1 MIFVQ
6 NRPPDRFLGS
16 NHENVGLV
24 ALPPENSCY
33 ARSVSSSRV
42 GEFSDR
48 LLADGE
54 RRLRSNQM
62 ASHVL

>member
-33 ARSVSSSRV
+33 ARPASSSRV

-48 LLADGE
+48 LLGRIANVCIHGVE
-54 RRLRSNQM
+54 S
-62 ASHVL
+62 